1 MDAMNFKSVFFV
13 VYLHSTKLKSFNAT
27 KYFTTSMQAISPLI
41 WKFQY
46 SEYKHQCVQGILYF
60 ESESILVGR
69 SACKAQ
75 QELWIA
81 LDLRSSSTS
90 NHFEYL
96 LPQPKQTFKFGIPYF
111 KVFLTICPDQLMNS
125 SFSSIFVFFPRFCF
139 ANIFI
144 AMRSVQRLDSNSALN
159 FMAVCSSATSKS

>member
-1 MDAMNFKSVFFV
+1 MDAMDFKSVFMWFIHILQNWSV
-13 VYLHSTKLKSFNAT
+13 
-27 KYFTTSMQAISPLI
+27 SMQPNTLQQVWRWFLRWFKNSSIQNTSINA
-41 WKFQY
+41 
-46 SEYKHQCVQGILYF
+46 YKQFSYNVIYL

-96 LPQPKQTFKFGIPYF
+96 LPQ
-111 KVFLTICPDQLMNS
+111 
-125 SFSSIFVFFPRFCF
+125 
-139 ANIFI
+139 
-144 AMRSVQRLDSNSALN
+144 
-159 FMAVCSSATSKS
+159 SKPT

>member
-1 MDAMNFKSVFFV
+1 MQPNTKSNESNF
-13 VYLHSTKLKSFNAT
+13 
-27 KYFTTSMQAISPLI
+27 LI

-46 SEYKHQCVQGILYF
+46 SEHKHQYVYKQFSYNVIYL
-60 ESESILVGR
+60 ESESILVVGR

-96 LPQPKQTFKFGIPYF
+96 LPQPKQTFIFGIPYLPYF
-111 KVFLTICPDQLMNS
+111 KVFLTICPDQLMNT

-159 FMAVCSSATSKS
+159 FMAVCSSATSKN

>member
-1 MDAMNFKSVFFV
+1 MQPNTLQQVCRRFLRWFGNFSIQSTSINAYKQFSYNVI
-13 VYLHSTKLKSFNAT
+13 YL
-27 KYFTTSMQAISPLI
+27 
-41 WKFQY
+41 
-46 SEYKHQCVQGILYF
+46 

-159 FMAVCSSATSKS
+159 FMAVCSSATSKTENPKII

>member
-1 MDAMNFKSVFFV
+1 MNVLRWYGNSIIQNTSTNAYKQFSYNVI
-13 VYLHSTKLKSFNAT
+13 YL
-27 KYFTTSMQAISPLI
+27 
-41 WKFQY
+41 
-46 SEYKHQCVQGILYF
+46 

-111 KVFLTICPDQLMNS
+111 KVFYNLSWSADE
-125 SFSSIFVFFPRFCF
+125 FFIFQYFCF
-139 ANIFI
+139 LSKILFCQHFH
-144 AMRSVQRLDSNSALN
+144 SDEVSAKTRQQFCIKFHGCLLQCYKQN
-159 FMAVCSSATSKS
+159 WKP

>member
-1 MDAMNFKSVFFV
+1 MNVLRWYGNSIIQNTSTNAYKQFSYNVI
-13 VYLHSTKLKSFNAT
+13 YL
-27 KYFTTSMQAISPLI
+27 
-41 WKFQY
+41 
-46 SEYKHQCVQGILYF
+46 

-111 KVFLTICPDQLMNS
+111 EVFYNLSWSADE
-125 SFSSIFVFFPRFCF
+125 FFIFQYFCFFPRFCF

-159 FMAVCSSATSKS
+159 FMAVCSSATSKTENPKMI

>member
-1 MDAMNFKSVFFV
+1 MNVLRWFGNSSIQNTSTNTYKQFSYNV
-13 VYLHSTKLKSFNAT
+13 VYL
-27 KYFTTSMQAISPLI
+27 
-41 WKFQY
+41 
-46 SEYKHQCVQGILYF
+46 

-96 LPQPKQTFKFGIPYF
+96 LPQPKLTFRLGRPYF

-159 FMAVCSSATSKS
+159 FMAVCSSATSKNWKPKII